1 MDFGAALDVAIG
13 LIFIYLLVSLFV
25 TAVQEFIAS
34 KLNKRSEYLLKRIS
48 CLLSDGSG
56 EWSPELT
63 KVWNNP
69 LIKVLKNDNVSEDAS
84 TPKKQLWKNAP
95 SYVPGPAFAVALV
108 DTLRPG
114 GVANCTMDD
123 LKSAVET
130 MDNKELQAVLLPMI
144 TGAGDKLDV
153 FQRSVGQWFDAAMD
167 RTSGVYKR
175 WAQRITF
182 WLGFTAALLFNINTF
197 GVIDTLWRDPVARA
211 AVVAQ
216 AQEAELPPP
225 AAVVAPESVAGEDDA
240 EPSTAPAS
248 LVMAAETE
256 NRRRDANDAI
266 RDLPLPVGWTWENLC
281 QLSHYPHAGE
291 PDKPRL
297 RTGPGAKGYD
307 FRCTGAPRGLAFTIW
322 QILLTAGGLAVTGLA
337 VSLGA
342 PFWFGM
348 LQTVTNI
355 RSSGKKPDRT
365 DGQAQK

>member
-1 MDFGAALDVAIG
+1 
-13 LIFIYLLVSLFV
+13 
-25 TAVQEFIAS
+25 
-34 KLNKRSEYLLKRIS
+34 
-48 CLLSDGSG
+48 
-56 EWSPELT
+56 
-63 KVWNNP
+63 
-69 LIKVLKNDNVSEDAS
+69 
-84 TPKKQLWKNAP
+84 
-95 SYVPGPAFAVALV
+95 
-108 DTLRPG
+108 
-114 GVANCTMDD
+114 
-123 LKSAVET
+123 
-130 MDNKELQAVLLPMI
+130 
-144 TGAGDKLDV
+144 
-153 FQRSVGQWFDAAMD
+153 
-167 RTSGVYKR
+167 
-175 WAQRITF
+175 
-182 WLGFTAALLFNINTF
+182 
-197 GVIDTLWRDPVARA
+197 
-211 AVVAQ
+211 
-216 AQEAELPPP
+216 
-225 AAVVAPESVAGEDDA
+225 
-240 EPSTAPAS
+240 
-248 LVMAAETE
+248 MAAETE